1 MRLLLLVTSCFYEY
15 RENQVYI
22 AKTTALQ
29 LFFVI
34 SVILVGERTVLL
46 NQVAVF
52 SFMEISLCRA
62 ARSPKHQQRIH
73 SLPCWCLVVPS
84 VGYYQY
90 AESEQYLT
98 KMTYDVSLSSV

>member
-1 MRLLLLVTSCFYEY
+1 MNTERI
-15 RENQVYI
+15 R
-22 AKTTALQ
+22 TTLPRQ
-29 LFFVI
+29 QPCNCSL
-34 SVILVGERTVLL
+34 SYVILVGERTVLL
-46 NQVAVF
+46 NQVALF

-62 ARSPKHQQRIH
+62 ARSLKHQQRIH